1 MATTIAEYPNVRE
14 RLKELG
20 CNSPDGFV
28 LLPTN
33 LEAATSVAE
42 FRQVV
47 EAITV
52 RKLLRSADIPQSE
65 ILPPELRPP
74 YVQNNSWDWTAPVL
88 FVAYEILSQ
97 NPDAIRI
104 VIEQIREY
112 LVAFRPELGAGR
124 DVKFDFVVERK
135 KTGSCK
141 RVSYEGPIEGFRQLP
156 QVLEGLKDDE

>member
-1 MATTIAEYPNVRE
+1 MPTTIADYTNVRE
-14 RLKELG
+14 RLQELG

-33 LEAATSVAE
+33 FEAATSVAE

-52 RKLLRSADIPQSE
+52 RKLLRSAGVPQSE
-65 ILPPELRPP
+65 ILPPERRLP

-97 NPDAIRI
+97 NPDAIRM
-104 VIEQIREY
+104 VIEQIRNH
-112 LVAFRPELGAGR
+112 LVAFRPDLGTAG
-124 DVKFDFVVERK
+124 DVKLDCVVERTK
-135 KTGSCK
+135 ARSCK
-141 RVSYEGPIEGFRQLP
+141 RVSYQGPIDGLRQLP
-156 QVLEGLKDDE
+156 QILGGLRDDE